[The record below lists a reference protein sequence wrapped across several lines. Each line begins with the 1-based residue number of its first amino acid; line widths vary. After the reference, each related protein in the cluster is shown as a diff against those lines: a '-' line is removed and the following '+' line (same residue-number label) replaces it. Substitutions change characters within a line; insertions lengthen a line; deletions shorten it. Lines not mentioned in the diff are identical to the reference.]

1 MSEKNTDHYLQTQ
14 FEEIFGEEYSTSFKE
29 SPYNIFGKKRPDGCY
44 IHNENIIIIE
54 NKASHKNKDNA
65 LQQAMSYV
73 TPKVKQYDN
82 IYLLVGLGNNKTP
95 FKCYIFDDTGDE
107 LDVTLEGLKGYINPN
122 NRPIFSKNKIHDF
135 NQYLYDNSINLPK
148 SQKTLFIA
156 SMLICLKLDKTFVQN
171 IERYNVTTRMME
183 LIQNAFNDNIFTE
196 QFRFISQSLF
206 KTHLPI
212 LFQKLADIVKS
223 QDSDILNQFYSEFCL
238 WDRNNDS
245 KFGVVLTPDD
255 VVDMMCKELDITNKD
270 SVLDFCTGTGSFLIK
285 ASQYSKHLYGAENNA
300 ERYAL
305 AKCNFILHDLDHTN
319 LHYDSCFNVDFP
331 KVDKCIINPPF
342 SVKCSDGKVS
352 GSYKNWNREQKF
364 IMYMIDC
371 LKDNGVGCCIV
382 PCGNVTNITSKHFKQ
397 EFLKVATP
405 IKTILCNSKLFQ
417 PNAGVKC
424 VIIVFKKKPYE
435 NEEVELVSYEDDG
448 YKIKNNVRT
457 KINESDIKSQ
467 KQILTLDNTWC
478 FMNKNVKFN
487 HTDLISSY
495 IKQKLND
502 AYDELLTKL
511 KNGNIIKHVAVE
523 FEVPDL
529 NVSNSEY
536 KINEW
541 FELVKHKSK
550 SINDPNLKEGV
561 YPLVSSSMKNNG
573 IVKHINTYDL
583 DGRFLVVS
591 FAREPNSG
599 FTSFHTGKF
608 SVTSCVGVLKPI
620 KEMSDELLIMVAMNM
635 SQQLSARYDR
645 GNTLNNVSLMNETII
660 SKQETEKINT
670 YKLSDLFEI
679 IKPKPNY
686 KKYKVEEVQEYI
698 DDKHNIPYISAIK
711 HNNGVKGY
719 VEKSAFD
726 EGEYYG
732 IAKTGDGAGGYVYH
746 IKAPFNFNPTVMIL
760 KSKVNIKNS
769 LALTTHLTN
778 ILHNIYDHGRSFTQS
793 SLNEEVD
800 IPEWMI

>member
-1 MSEKNTDHYLQTQ
+1 MSEKNTDRYLQNI

-29 SPYNIFGKKRPDGCY
+29 PPYNIFGKKRPDGCY

-65 LQQAMSYV
+65 LQQTMSYI
-73 TPKVKQYDN
+73 TPKVKQYEN
-82 IYLLVGLGNNKTP
+82 IYLLIGLGNSKTS
-95 FKCYIFDDTGDE
+95 FKRYIFDDTGDE
-107 LDVTLEGLKGYINPN
+107 LDVTLEGLKGYVNPN
-122 NRPIFSKNKIHDF
+122 NRPVFSKNKIHDF

-171 IERYNVTTRMME
+171 IERYNVTSKMME

-212 LFQKLADIVKS
+212 LFRKLADIVKS

-255 VVDMMCKELDITNKD
+255 VVDMMCKELNITNKET
-270 SVLDFCTGTGSFLIK
+270 VLDFCTGTGSFLIK

-352 GSYKNWNREQKF
+352 GSYKNWKNEQKF

-382 PCGNVTNITSKHFKQ
+382 PSGNVTNTASKRFKQ
-397 EFLKVATP
+397 EFLKYVTP
-405 IKTILCNSKLFQ
+405 IKTILCNPKLFQ

-424 VIIVFKKKPYE
+424 VILLFKKKSYE

-448 YKIKNNVRT
+448 YKIKNNQRI
-457 KINESDIKSQ
+457 KMNESNIKSQ
-467 KQILTLDNTWC
+467 KQILTAD
-478 FMNKNVKFN
+478 KNWVYTTCIEVDSRSLMISINLKHLELKFE
-487 HTDLISSY
+487 
-495 IKQKLND
+495 
-502 AYDELLTKL
+502 ELRK
-511 KNGNIIKHVAVE
+511 KVFAGE
-523 FEVPDL
+523 
-529 NVSNSEY
+529 
-536 KINEW
+536 KINETI
-541 FELVKHKSK
+541 V
-550 SINDPNLKEGV
+550 IN
-561 YPLVSSSMKNNG
+561 PLTQK
-573 IVKHINTYDL
+573 I
-583 DGRFLVVS
+583 
-591 FAREPNSG
+591 
-599 FTSFHTGKF
+599 
-608 SVTSCVGVLKPI
+608 
-620 KEMSDELLIMVAMNM
+620 
-635 SQQLSARYDR
+635 
-645 GNTLNNVSLMNETII
+645 
-660 SKQETEKINT
+660 EKINT

-679 IKPKPNY
+679 AKPKPNY
-686 KKYKVEEVQEYI
+686 KKYKVEEVQEHM
-698 DDKHNIPYISAIK
+698 DDEHNIPYVSAIK
-711 HNNGVKGY
+711 YNNGIKGY
-719 VEKSAFD
+719 VSEAAFD

-732 IAKTGDGAGGYVYH
+732 IAKTGDGAAGYVYH
-746 IKAPFNFNPTVMIL
+746 IKGPINFNPTVMVL
-760 KSKVNIKNS
+760 KSKVNIKDP
-769 LALTTHLTN
+769 LALTVYLTN

-800 IPEWMI
+800 IPLNFIKSVTYKISDIFEFIGRGKHQVGNKENTGNYPLISTTDKNTGVIKYIETYDYESTEENKLVTVSMNGQSGIMFSQNGKFSCTCDVGILKTINPNLKNEWCTVISTQLTPKYSWNYKLTKDRLMDEIVDIPIDVLF